1 MSGGPTHMGPLPV
14 GPRLTRRGAQQQGQQ
29 CQAEALHGRRQHA
42 LREPER
48 GAGAADRSPLGGRP
62 GREKP
67 QSEDPTPRTLPFSD
81 PGNDHSPGIT
91 GNVGGGSPSR
101 SLRCPTPKPSPRAST
116 ITVSLPGK
124 RNLPSLVRWLPEV
137 LTTFALHL
145 REQGVFSPQGA
156 VGASGQERREE
167 EAHLT
172 CRRGRGARRVPVLV
186 PTPGLG
192 GREPRT
198 ESPPLVPARAP
209 RRSPLSG
216 AWSAGLRVG
225 GALTS
230 LGCQHS
236 GISSGC
242 SAAREAMPFGLPAD
256 RNRGAASS
264 FGERSRRRGP
274 RARGGAESGRGPRA
288 RWGDERGGGAWGWRP
303 SSRSPYPAFAPFA
316 RAQRPL

>member
-1 MSGGPTHMGPLPV
+1 MW
-14 GPRLTRRGAQQQGQQ
+14 
-29 CQAEALHGRRQHA
+29 
-42 LREPER
+42 
-48 GAGAADRSPLGGRP
+48 
-62 GREKP
+62 
-67 QSEDPTPRTLPFSD
+67 
-81 PGNDHSPGIT
+81 
-91 GNVGGGSPSR
+91 GGGSPSR

-209 RRSPLSG
+209 RRSPRSG

-236 GISSGC
+236 GISSG
-242 SAAREAMPFGLPAD
+242 R
-256 RNRGAASS
+256 
-264 FGERSRRRGP
+264 
-274 RARGGAESGRGPRA
+274 
-288 RWGDERGGGAWGWRP
+288 
-303 SSRSPYPAFAPFA
+303 SSRSDALRSPCGPEPGRSFVFRGTQPQTRTPREGRGGVGAGAA
-316 RAQRPL
+316 RAVGRRAGWGCLGLEAKQQVALPGLCALRPRATPPLGLPLPQQRPPTPTHLPTRRGRILPLCLAVVPLQILGRALAAKGSEMHKDAAKEGNSGRSWGSDAQPWGSSLSNLHLASDCSSQFHS